1 MTYQNVDEENNLSFD
16 IADNYVPIPF
26 NYAKVVL
33 AGTVSLLMVVGL
45 AFTPI
50 GKISDS
56 FSDLNVFGES
66 IHKKTGNHSGDTPI

>member
-1 MTYQNVDEENNLSFD
+1 LSIDKTDNHVSLSF
-16 IADNYVPIPF
+16 NYT
-26 NYAKVVL
+26 KVVL

-56 FSDLNVFGES
+56 FADLNVFGES
-66 IHKKTGNHSGDTPI
+66 IHKKTGNHSGDMPI